1 MFPVNVSPDMAMYN
15 LLKNQGY
22 ETSYALAEFIDN
34 AIHAWQQT
42 TGKKKPL
49 KVVVKFYSMDYK
61 KDLKKRNSIEVTDT
75 GPGIP
80 KSQIANAFKPA
91 KEPTSKGLSE
101 FGIGMKTAS
110 VWFADEWQLTTR
122 PLNDTNKY
130 SFKFSLEALLKS
142 GTDTINVEEK
152 INDENMFGTTVFL
165 RNLRKPISKIKFNEI
180 CNDLREFYQLFSSK
194 RKTLLLSAEYDD
206 TPIDL
211 NFTPPDRSVLNAP
224 VHKVIKGEL
233 YAIGNK
239 RIWLEKLSFK
249 FKGCDIRGH
258 IQLLETGS
266 YKSNPGLVLFR
277 HNRVITGI
285 TRIPYIPEKL
295 FGTANKYGKQ
305 RIYGEF
311 HLNDLPVS
319 YTKDKFEFDEDE
331 FISLIKSN
339 DSVIELLRQSSDYRS
354 KGIPKIIAS
363 ENDLKNGS
371 AKTNKTDTGKKKS
384 DRSSKK
390 TDAGE
395 KNNNTGSSNTD
406 GAQHTAN
413 STSFVTV
420 LQSLNTKNLAL
431 QDVITET
438 VEQYAINHPI
448 SSALCLRI
456 VLETGVLCKIERD
469 IPTEY
474 QAVSEKSIAALI
486 RYIHSNS
493 SKFFSKSEHRTQK
506 CVQSLNT
513 GTKLNV
519 ILINNVAHGHYHPS
533 IDELNKLIAN
543 LQPLLEWAYA

>member
-49 KVVVKFYSMDYK
+49 EVVVKFYSMDYK
-61 KDLKKRNSIEVTDT
+61 KDLNKRNSIEVADT

-80 KSQIANAFKPA
+80 KNQIANAFKPA
-91 KEPTSKGLSE
+91 KKPISKGLSE

-110 VWFADEWQLTTR
+110 VWFADEWQLVTR
-122 PLNDTNKY
+122 PINDTNKY
-130 SFKFSLEALLKS
+130 RFKFSLENLLKS
-142 GTDTINVEEK
+142 GSDTVNVEEK
-152 INDENMFGTTVFL
+152 INDDKIFGTTVFL
-165 RNLRKPISKIKFNEI
+165 RNLRKPINKIKFNEI
-180 CNDLREFYQLFSSK
+180 CNDLREFYQVFSSK
-194 RKTLLLSAEYDD
+194 EKTLSLSAEYDD

-211 NFTPPDRSVLNAP
+211 SFSPPDRSVLTVP

-233 YAIGNK
+233 YAIGSK

-249 FKGCDIRGH
+249 FKGCNVHGH

-266 YKSNPGLVLFR
+266 YTSNPGLVLFR

-285 TRIPYIPEKL
+285 TRLPYIPEKL

-305 RIYGEF
+305 RIYGEL
-311 HLNDLPVS
+311 HLDDLPVS

-339 DSVIELLRQSSDYRS
+339 TSVAELLRQSSDYRV
-354 KGIPKIIAS
+354 KGTPKIIAAES
-363 ENDLKNGS
+363 DLKSDG
-371 AKTNKTDTGKKKS
+371 TKTDKTCTEKKKGS
-384 DRSSKK
+384 RSSKK
-390 TDAGE
+390 TDEGG
-395 KNNNTGSSNTD
+395 KNKNSESSHADDTKN
-406 GAQHTAN
+406 TAN
-413 STSFVTV
+413 VTSFSSI

-438 VEQYAINHPI
+438 TEQYTIDRSI

-469 IPTEY
+469 FPTEY
-474 QAVSEKSIAALI
+474 SKVSDKSIGALI
-486 RYIHSNS
+486 NYIHSNS
-493 SKFFSKSEHRTQK
+493 STFFDKPEHRTKK
-506 CVQSLNT
+506 CVQSLIT
-513 GTKLNV
+513 GTQLNV
-519 ILINNVAHGHYHPS
+519 IFINNVAHGHYHPS
-533 IDELNKLIAN
+533 IDELDKLIAN

>member
-49 KVVVKFYSMDYK
+49 EVVVKFYSMDYK
-61 KDLKKRNSIEVTDT
+61 KDLNKRNSIEVADT

-80 KSQIANAFKPA
+80 KNQIANAFKPA
-91 KEPTSKGLSE
+91 KKPISKGLSE

-110 VWFADEWQLTTR
+110 VWFADEWQLVTR
-122 PLNDTNKY
+122 PINDTNKY
-130 SFKFSLEALLKS
+130 RFKFSLENLLKS
-142 GTDTINVEEK
+142 GSDTVNVEEK
-152 INDENMFGTTVFL
+152 INDDKIFGTTVFL
-165 RNLRKPISKIKFNEI
+165 RNLRKPINKIKFNEI
-180 CNDLREFYQLFSSK
+180 CNDLREFYQVFSSK
-194 RKTLLLSAEYDD
+194 SKTLSLSAEYDD

-211 NFTPPDRSVLNAP
+211 SFSPPDRSVLTVP
-224 VHKVIKGEL
+224 VHRVIKGEL
-233 YAIGNK
+233 YAIGKK

-249 FKGCDIRGH
+249 FKGCNVHGH

-266 YKSNPGLVLFR
+266 YTSNPGLVLFR

-285 TRIPYIPEKL
+285 TRLPYIPEKL

-305 RIYGEF
+305 RIYGEL
-311 HLNDLPVS
+311 HLDDLPVS

-339 DSVIELLRQSSDYRS
+339 TSVAELLRQSSDYRV
-354 KGIPKIIAS
+354 KGTPKIIAAES
-363 ENDLKNGS
+363 DLKSDG
-371 AKTNKTDTGKKKS
+371 TKTDKTCTEKKKGS
-384 DRSSKK
+384 RSSKK
-390 TDAGE
+390 TDEGG
-395 KNNNTGSSNTD
+395 KNKNSESSQADDTKN
-406 GAQHTAN
+406 TAN
-413 STSFVTV
+413 GTSFSTI

-438 VEQYAINHPI
+438 IEQYAKDRSI

-456 VLETGVLCKIERD
+456 VLETGVLRKIERD
-469 IPTEY
+469 FPTEY
-474 QAVSEKSIAALI
+474 SKVSEKSISALI
-486 RYIHSNS
+486 NYIHSNS
-493 SKFFSKSEHRTQK
+493 STFFDKPGHRTKK
-506 CVQSLNT
+506 CVQSLIT
-513 GTKLNV
+513 GTQLNV
-519 ILINNVAHGHYHPS
+519 IFINNVAHGHYHPS
-533 IDELNKLIAN
+533 IDELDKLIAN